1 MALPLTRRGALL
13 GFSLALPA
21 AGALAQQ
28 RQPEAA
34 ANANADWHRTV
45 ASTLGKP
52 GVEMPG
58 GIYRVALPR
67 TDLKV
72 TLDGVQLKPGF
83 ALGSWVAFHEHG
95 QELMV
100 MGDLVLLEQEVA
112 PVMRRLVEGGI
123 EVTALHNHLLRAE
136 PATMYLHVGGRG
148 DAAKLATALHAAL
161 KESATPVEGAAGP
174 AGDDRVEGVDTAA
187 FARALG
193 REGRASG
200 SVYAVSV
207 PRAEAIR
214 EQAAE
219 VPPAMGLGTAINLQA
234 AGNGKGAITGDF
246 VLTAREVVPV
256 QRALV
261 QNGIE
266 VTAIH
271 THMLDEEPRI
281 FFMHFW
287 AVDDPEK
294 LGRGLHAALDRTN
307 SKQAAR

>member
-1 MALPLTRRGALL
+1 MTSAMSFYTALL
-13 GFSLALPA
+13 GMALALPA

-28 RQPEAA
+28 VP
-34 ANANADWHRTV
+34 ANADWHRII

-58 GIYRVALPR
+58 GIYRVGLPR
-67 TDLKV
+67 TDLHV
-72 TLDGVQLKPGF
+72 TLDGVPIRPGF
-83 ALGSWVAFHEHG
+83 ALGSWVAFEPHG

-100 MGDLVLLEQEVA
+100 MGDLVLLETEVA
-112 PVMRRLVEGGI
+112 PVMRRLAENGL
-123 EVTALHNHLLRAE
+123 EVTALHNHLLRAQ
-136 PATMYLHVGGRG
+136 PATMYLHVAGQG
-148 DAAKLATALHAAL
+148 DAAKLATALRTAL
-161 KESATPVEGAAGP
+161 KESATPLEGAAGP
-174 AGDDRVEGVDTAA
+174 AGDQGVEGVDTAA

-200 SVYAVSV
+200 GVYGVSV
-207 PRAEAIR
+207 PRAETIR
-214 EQAAE
+214 EHGGD
-219 VPPAMGLGTAINLQA
+219 VPPAMGVGTAINLQA

-246 VLTAREVVPV
+246 VLTANEVVPV
-256 QRALV
+256 QRAMLE
-261 QNGIE
+261 NGIE

-271 THMLDEEPRI
+271 THVIGEEPHL

-294 LGRGLHAALDRTN
+294 LGRGLRAALDRTN

>member
-1 MALPLTRRGALL
+1 MMFPTNFRAALL
-13 GFSLALPA
+13 GTVLAFA
-21 AGALAQQ
+21 ATGALAQQ
-28 RQPEAA
+28 ATPGPASPA
-34 ANANADWHRTV
+34 PDWHRTI

-58 GIYRVALPR
+58 GVYRVAMPR
-67 TDLKV
+67 TDLHV
-72 TLDGVQLKPGF
+72 TLDGVQIRPGF
-83 ALGSWVAFHEHG
+83 ALGSWVAFEPHG

-112 PVMRRLVEGGI
+112 PVMRRLAVAGL
-123 EVTALHNHLLRAE
+123 EVTALHNHLLRSQ
-136 PATMYLHVGGRG
+136 PATMYLHVAGHG
-148 DAAKLATALHAAL
+148 DAARLATALRTAL
-161 KESATPVEGAAGP
+161 KESATPLEGAAGP
-174 AGDDRVEGVDTAA
+174 TGDQGVAGVDTAA

-200 SVYAVSV
+200 GVYAVSV
-207 PRAEAIR
+207 PRADAIR
-214 EQAAE
+214 EHGME

-246 VLTAREVVPV
+246 VLAGSEVVPV
-256 QRALV
+256 QRALME
-261 QNGIE
+261 NGIE

-271 THMLDEEPRI
+271 SHMIDEEPRL

-294 LGRGLHAALDRTN
+294 LGHGLHAALDRTN
-307 SKQAAR
+307 SRQAAR

>member
-1 MALPLTRRGALL
+1 MWFTKLTI
-13 GFSLALPA
+13 A
-21 AGALAQQ
+21 AGLVAGLSA
-28 RQPEAA
+28 PAFAADGNWAPVGEA
-34 ANANADWHRTV
+34 
-45 ASTLGKP
+45 LGKP

-95 QELMV
+95 PQLMV
-100 MGDLVLLEQEVA
+100 MGDLVLLEKEVA
-112 PVMRRLVEGGI
+112 PVMHRLVEGDI

-148 DAAKLATALHAAL
+148 DAAKLATALRTAL
-161 KESATPVEGAAGP
+161 KESATPLEGAAGP
-174 AGDDRVEGVDTAA
+174 AGDDRVEGMDTAA

-200 SVYAVSV
+200 GVYAVSV

-214 EQAAE
+214 EQGAG
-219 VPPAMGLGTAINLQA
+219 VPPAMGIGTAINLQA

-261 QNGIE
+261 ENGIE

-271 THMLDEEPRI
+271 THMIHEEPHL

-294 LGRGLHAALDRTN
+294 LGRGLRAALDRTN
-307 SKQAAR
+307 